1 MKDGKGEREPSRWRV
16 GTAEGC
22 EADFIPPGGT
32 GAANLQLEPING
44 VIYQKINAC
53 F

>member
-1 MKDGKGEREPSRWRV
+1 MVREDGSEPEPIAV

-32 GAANLQLEPING
+32 GAANLH
-44 VIYQKINAC
+44 
-53 F
+53 

>member
-1 MKDGKGEREPSRWRV
+1 M
-16 GTAEGC
+16 AEGC

-32 GAANLQLEPING
+32 VGWQPPLEPING